1 MGLARRESDLYLCT
15 EHWSDTSIC
24 LPQLG
29 SMNEPNNLY
38 SVTTTSGSAGVAVI
52 ELPVSSS

>member
-1 MGLARRESDLYLCT
+1 MGLARKESYLYLCI
-15 EHWSDTSIC
+15 EQWSDTFMC

-52 ELPVSSS
+52 ELPASSS